1 MSLSRAEFK
10 ATLAILLGRDTEA
23 TGAIEPLDQ
32 GRVTIAYREE
42 APATLGGLLS
52 LPRATVTLTFE
63 NVAEAARK
71 DFLARFDRT
80 FQRGGG

>member
-10 ATLAILLGRDTEA
+10 ATLAILLGRNTEE
-23 TGAIEPLDQ
+23 TGATEPLGD
-32 GRVTIAYREE
+32 GSVSIAYRDEP
-42 APATLGGLLS
+42 PATLGGLLS
-52 LPRATVTLTFE
+52 LPRATVTLTF
-63 NVAEAARK
+63 NDVAEAARK